1 MYGSKLSFCSSV
13 LLPDGVR
20 FVGLLGQNDYGAVGG
35 AQMHRGVGA
44 IADDATRK
52 CRHIGLLGRER
63 QAGTVVCVVV
73 ICLSVNL
80 LLAVDEDVVSSL
92 AR

>member
-1 MYGSKLSFCSSV
+1 
-13 LLPDGVR
+13 
-20 FVGLLGQNDYGAVGG
+20 
-35 AQMHRGVGA
+35 MHSGVGA

-52 CRHIGLLGRER
+52 CRHIGLLGHER
-63 QAGTVVCVVV
+63 QAGVVVCVVV

-80 LLAVDEDVVSSL
+80 LLAVQPDVVGCL